1 LSSPNDASKLIA
13 TEALRI
19 GMYVELDV
27 GWLSHPFPTSSF
39 KITSDSQLETIR
51 GLGLLQLRWVPFKS
65 DPQVDATVPLN
76 TERVSVAVHERQV
89 AAEHDAQERR
99 ERANLLSDQQ
109 SSLNAC
115 EKRFSDSA
123 RQYRKTLDL
132 LHANPKEAAA
142 QVGSMVSGL
151 LGEMLAEG
159 ESAIR
164 LLSESAGDKFALH
177 PVNVTVVSLLLGKAM
192 GLSHATLQDLGVAAF
207 LHDVGKVQLPE
218 RVRWVEENFSS
229 SEYKLYQEHVAQS
242 VLLGKTME
250 LSKSALL
257 TIAQH
262 HELADGTGY
271 PSRVKVESIGTGGRI
286 LSLVNRY
293 DNLCNPSRTATAL
306 TPHESLS
313 LIFSQM
319 KSRFDSVTLSA
330 FIRMMGVYPPGSVV
344 QLIDDRF
351 AIVTSVNSARPLK
364 PRIIVHEPG
373 VPKHEAL
380 IVDLEHMP
388 FLGIRRSLKPS
399 ALPSATL
406 EYLAPRQRISYF
418 FEQTA
423 APAEPDAATD

>member
-1 LSSPNDASKLIA
+1 MSSPNDVSELIA
-13 TEALRI
+13 IEALRI

-39 KITSDSQLETIR
+39 KITSDSQLDTIR
-51 GLGLLQLRWVPFKS
+51 GLGLPQVRWVPFKS
-65 DPQVDATVPLN
+65 DMTVDAKLTIDA
-76 TERVSVAVHERQV
+76 ERADVAVHERQLAVDHV
-89 AAEHDAQERR
+89 AQARR

-109 SSLNAC
+109 SSLSAC

-132 LHANPKEAAA
+132 MHANPKEAAA

-177 PVNVTVVSLLLGKAM
+177 PVNVTIVSLLLGKAM
-192 GLSHATLQDLGVAAF
+192 GLSHAALQDLGVAAF
-207 LHDVGKVQLPE
+207 LHDVGKMQLPE
-218 RVRWVEENFSS
+218 RVRWVEDNFSS
-229 SEYKLYQEHVAQS
+229 AEYKLYQEHVAQS
-242 VLLGKTME
+242 VMLGKAME

-271 PSRVKVESIGTGGRI
+271 PSHVKVESIGTGGRI

-319 KSRFDSVTLSA
+319 KPRFDSVTLSA

-399 ALPSATL
+399 ALPPATL
-406 EYLAPRQRISYF
+406 DYLAPRQRISYF
-418 FEQTA
+418 FEQTT
-423 APAEPDAATD
+423 APVEPDAAAD

>member
-1 LSSPNDASKLIA
+1 
-13 TEALRI
+13 
-19 GMYVELDV
+19 
-27 GWLSHPFPTSSF
+27 
-39 KITSDSQLETIR
+39 
-51 GLGLLQLRWVPFKS
+51 
-65 DPQVDATVPLN
+65 
-76 TERVSVAVHERQV
+76 
-89 AAEHDAQERR
+89 
-99 ERANLLSDQQ
+99 
-109 SSLNAC
+109 
-115 EKRFSDSA
+115 
-123 RQYRKTLDL
+123 
-132 LHANPKEAAA
+132 
-142 QVGSMVSGL
+142 
-151 LGEMLAEG
+151 
-159 ESAIR
+159 
-164 LLSESAGDKFALH
+164 
-177 PVNVTVVSLLLGKAM
+177 
-192 GLSHATLQDLGVAAF
+192 
-207 LHDVGKVQLPE
+207 
-218 RVRWVEENFSS
+218 
-229 SEYKLYQEHVAQS
+229 
-242 VLLGKTME
+242 
-250 LSKSALL
+250 LL